1 MARQAGSGPASSA
14 MARDRLG
21 YFTSYLTTKP
31 GDAARIAR
39 MKLIE
44 GAELIICVG
53 GDGTLNEVVNG
64 FMDESGPIR
73 NDTLLG
79 FVPTGTGCDF
89 IKTVPIPAGIEQSL
103 DTIKE
108 GYIRSLTWGGF
119 STAMTMDFQ

>member
-1 MARQAGSGPASSA
+1 

-21 YFTSYLTTKP
+21 YFTSYLTTKQ
-31 GDAARIAR
+31 GDAATIAR
-39 MKLIE
+39 MRLVE
-44 GAELIICVG
+44 GTEVIVCVG

-73 NDTLLG
+73 NDALLG

-108 GYIRSLTWGGF
+108 GYTKVI
-119 STAMTMDFQ
+119 D